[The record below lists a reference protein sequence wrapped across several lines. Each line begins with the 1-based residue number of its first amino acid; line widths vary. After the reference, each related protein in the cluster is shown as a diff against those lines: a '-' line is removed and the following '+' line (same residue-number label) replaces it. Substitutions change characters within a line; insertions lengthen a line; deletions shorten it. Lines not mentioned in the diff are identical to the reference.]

1 MSSFAPLP
9 LVSTGDWG
17 PSADVLPDHL
27 ASVPYAS
34 FRKTDRLGRSA
45 DFASRWYCTSLLSLS
60 LLFPSFFSF
69 SFCGGVVCVCVEWW
83 RDGCRGPLNAVCAVG
98 TVQTLSV
105 AHVSCL
111 FFVCVF
117 VSTHCV

>member
-60 LLFPSFFSF
+60 LSFFPPF
-69 SFCGGVVCVCVEWW
+69 FPFLFVVVW
-83 RDGCRGPLNAVCAVG
+83 
-98 TVQTLSV
+98 
-105 AHVSCL
+105 
-111 FFVCVF
+111 CVF
-117 VSTHCV
+117 V